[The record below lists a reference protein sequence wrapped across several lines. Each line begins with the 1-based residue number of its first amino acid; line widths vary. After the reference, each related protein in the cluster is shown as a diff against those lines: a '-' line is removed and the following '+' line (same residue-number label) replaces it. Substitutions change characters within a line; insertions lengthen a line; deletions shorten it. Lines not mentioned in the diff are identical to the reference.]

1 MPRASES
8 PHPSDRATR
17 RSSLLSEVSGVDHG
31 FTGRRDARVEG
42 ELHLAPRPAYPE
54 VTEAVLAQ
62 NWAAA
67 IRPHRVEQLTVVSQV
82 HGRVVH
88 VDRAAT
94 GPTHPA
100 GEGDALVSTRPGVV
114 VAVRVADCVPVLLAA
129 LHDGRAVGVA
139 AVHSGWRGT
148 AVGIVG
154 AAVEELSVATSVRA
168 SGMVAA
174 IGPSICGHHYEVGD
188 EVVTALESTGV
199 PASAFVVGTS
209 PRGRP
214 LVDVASAVAYQL
226 TMAGVAAVDRL
237 PGCTYE
243 DPDLWS
249 HRRDGDMGGRQAAW
263 ITRASC

>member
-1 MPRASES
+1 
-8 PHPSDRATR
+8 
-17 RSSLLSEVSGVDHG
+17 VDHG
-31 FTGRRDARVEG
+31 FTGRGVARVER
-42 ELHLAPRPAYPE
+42 ELHLAPRPAHPE
-54 VTEAVLAQ
+54 VTETVLVQ

-88 VDRAAT
+88 VDRPPT
-94 GPTHPA
+94 GPTRPV
-100 GEGDALVSTRPGVV
+100 GEGDALVSTQPGVV

-129 LHDGRAVGVA
+129 VDGGRAVGVA

-154 AAVEELSVATSVRA
+154 AAVEALSGATGVGA
-168 SGMVAA
+168 PGLVAA
-174 IGPSICGHHYEVGD
+174 IGPSISGTNYEVGD
-188 EVVTALESTGV
+188 EVVEALEATGV

-214 LVDVASAVAYQL
+214 LVDVASAVATQL

-237 PGCTYE
+237 PGCTFE
-243 DPDLWS
+243 DPGLWS
-249 HRRDGDMGGRQAAW
+249 HRRDGDAGGRQAAW
-263 ITRASC
+263 ITRSP